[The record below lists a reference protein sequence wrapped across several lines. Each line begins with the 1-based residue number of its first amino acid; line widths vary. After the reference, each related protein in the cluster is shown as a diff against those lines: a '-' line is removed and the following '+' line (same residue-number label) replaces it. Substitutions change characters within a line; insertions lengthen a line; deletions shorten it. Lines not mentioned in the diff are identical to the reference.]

1 MMITKGQFTQTPN
14 ILFDEL
20 LRVLSNSE
28 VKVLLVIIRKTY
40 GWIDSKTHKRKVKD
54 RISVSQFMELSG
66 LSRRIISFAIG
77 SLVEK
82 KLICISDNKGNPLN
96 DGQKRKGRSYIYYS
110 SSIEE
115 ITSMLNLDLCKKRH
129 QPVQIVIHNKRNIYK
144 RNNID
149 RKESEYQQLKD
160 VVSKNF
166 KETNSEKYEMDL
178 SELKNSDKS
187 IKTF

>member
-1 MMITKGQFTQTPN
+1 MTKGNYTSVPN

-20 LRVLSNSE
+20 LQVLSNSE
-28 VKVLLVIIRKTY
+28 VKILLVIIRKTY
-40 GWIDSKTHKRKVKD
+40 GWIDNKTHKRKVKD

-66 LSRRIISFAIG
+66 LSRRIVSFAIG

-82 KLICISDNKGNPLN
+82 KLICISDKKGNTLN
-96 DGQKRKGRSYIYYS
+96 DSHQRKGRSYIYYS

-129 QPVQIVIHNKRNIYK
+129 QPVQKVIHNKRNIYK
-144 RNNID
+144 RNNIE
-149 RKESEYQQLKD
+149 RKVSEYQQIKD
-160 VVSKNF
+160 VLPKNF
-166 KETNSEKYEMDL
+166 KETNSEKCDMDL
-178 SELKNSDKS
+178 SELKDSDKS